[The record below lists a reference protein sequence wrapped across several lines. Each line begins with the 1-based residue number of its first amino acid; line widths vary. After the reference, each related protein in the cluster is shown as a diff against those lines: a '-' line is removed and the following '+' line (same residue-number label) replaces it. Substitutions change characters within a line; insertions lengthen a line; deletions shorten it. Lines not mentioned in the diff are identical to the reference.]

1 MTEDD
6 VNPFDEML
14 RTIAEWH
21 NYHKKSSPGTT
32 ARLKKRFEQYNKDY
46 LTKIIEYNRTK
57 RPFYLN
63 RANAILEE
71 AQKEFNRFKRLEFLA
86 TLSK

>member
-1 MTEDD
+1 MTEEH

-14 RTIAEWH
+14 REIAEWH
-21 NYHKKSSPGTT
+21 NYHKRTSPGTT

-46 LTKIIEYNRTK
+46 LTKMIEYNRTG
-57 RPFYLN
+57 RPGQLDK
-63 RANAILEE
+63 ANAVLEA
-71 AQKEFNRFKRLEFLA
+71 AQKEFKQFKRLEFLA

>member
-1 MTEDD
+1 MTEND
-6 VNPFDEML
+6 VNLFDEML

-21 NYHKKSSPGTT
+21 NYHKKTSPGTT
-32 ARLKKRFEQYNKDY
+32 ARLRKRFEQYNKDY
-46 LTKIIEYNRTK
+46 LSKMIEYHRTQ
-57 RPFYLN
+57 RLSYLDK
-63 RANAILEE
+63 ANAILAE

>member
-1 MTEDD
+1 MTQEP
-6 VNPFDEML
+6 VNPFDAML
-14 RTIAEWH
+14 QQIAEWH
-21 NYHKKSSPGTT
+21 NYHKKTSPGTT

-46 LTKIIEYNRTK
+46 LAKMIEYNRTN

-63 RANAILEE
+63 RANAVLEA
-71 AQKEFNRFKRLEFLA
+71 AQKEFNQFKRLEFLA

>member
-1 MTEDD
+1 MTPEH

-14 RTIAEWH
+14 QAIAEWH
-21 NYHKKSSPGTT
+21 TYHKRTSPGTT
-32 ARLKKRFEQYNKDY
+32 ARLKKRFEQYNNDY
-46 LTKIIEYNRTK
+46 LFKIIEYNRTK

-63 RANAILEE
+63 KANAVLEA
-71 AQKEFNRFKRLEFLA
+71 AQKEFKQFKRLEFLA